1 MPPSLAPIRDLLTA
15 YLDRNPGERS
25 GLAAL
30 LAALDTATDATSA
43 TGDPTPTSATG
54 DPTSRTTLPGHITCS
69 AAVIDPDARVLHVLH
84 RGTGLLLAP
93 GGHVDATDET
103 LLAACLR
110 ELKEEVGIPAAA
122 LALTPAFR
130 EGPIDIDV
138 HTIDADPAKG
148 EPAHRHY
155 DFRFV
160 FQLTADDVPGLTLQ
174 AEEVDGA
181 TWLPFDKVSSSTLR
195 AKLVASGLDGTIRP
209 VNASALIHDGSG
221 RYLLHLRDANKPDIW
236 EPGAWSLLGGGSEP
250 QDRGLLDTM
259 RRELMEEAGL
269 AIEDLRPY
277 AVELATGTAGTR
289 VPIQLFTGRWSG
301 DPSTL
306 PLTEGVM
313 LAWVHPEKFPFM
325 TMPPSTR
332 TLLERH
338 AAERP
343 APVPE
348 PARTLAPA
356 RSTWPGAVA
365 SATAP
370 PGTVPHILGVH
381 LYLERDGQVLLGH
394 RHPDSAFAG
403 GLLHTL
409 AGHCE
414 AESATACLV
423 REAHEEAGLVID
435 PADLALVHTVHLVGP
450 GRAPRIQLF
459 FRAGHWEGVPE
470 IREPDKCVGW
480 GWWNA
485 KDLPEPIVPYTRAA
499 IEGIQAGRP
508 YTELGWAR

>member
-1 MPPSLAPIRDLLTA
+1 MPPSPAHIRDLLTP
-15 YLDRNPGERS
+15 YLDRNPDERD

-30 LAALDTATDATSA
+30 LAALDTAVGTTVGAAASSGRVSA
-43 TGDPTPTSATG
+43 IGG

-69 AAVIDPDARVLHVLH
+69 AVVIDADARVLHVLH

-93 GGHVDATDET
+93 GGHVDAGDVT

-110 ELKEEVGIPAAA
+110 ELKEETGIPASS
-122 LALTPAFR
+122 LALTREFR

-138 HTIDADPAKG
+138 HTIDADPARG
-148 EPAHRHY
+148 EPAHQHY

-160 FQLTADDVPGLTLQ
+160 FQLATDDVPRLTLQ
-174 AEEVDGA
+174 AEEVDGSV
-181 TWLPFDKVSSSTLR
+181 WLPFDKVSSPTLR
-195 AKLVASGLDGTIRP
+195 AKLVASGLDGTLRP
-209 VNASALIHDGSG
+209 LNASALIHDGDG

-236 EPGAWSLLGGGSEP
+236 APGAWSLLGGGSEP
-250 QDRGLLDTM
+250 QDLDLLDTM

-269 AIEDLRPY
+269 EIEDLRPY
-277 AVELATGTAGTR
+277 AVEVATGTAGIR
-289 VPIQLFTGRWSG
+289 VPIQIFTGRWSG

-332 TLLERH
+332 SLLERH
-338 AAERP
+338 VAEHP
-343 APVPE
+343 APVP
-348 PARTLAPA
+348 APV
-356 RSTWPGAVA
+356 SWPGAVA
-365 SATAP
+365 PTTAP

-381 LYLERDGQVLLGH
+381 LYLERDGQVLLGR
-394 RHPDSAFAG
+394 RHPDSRFAG

-423 REAHEEAGLVID
+423 REAYEEAGLVID
-435 PADLALVHTVHLVGP
+435 PADLALVHTVHLVVP
-450 GRAPRIQLF
+450 GRVPRLQLF
-459 FRAGHWEGVPE
+459 FRASHWEGVPE

-485 KDLPEPIVPYTRAA
+485 KDLPKPIVPYTRAA
-499 IEGIQAGRP
+499 IEGILAGRP